1 MPINRF
7 SAYAPGINAPA
18 IGSYAVTPSD
28 GADLPETIRAVT
40 LNAGG
45 TLSYV
50 GLDGATYTTAALPAG
65 TYALSASRIRATGTT
80 ATGITG
86 WA

>member
-1 MPINRF
+1 MKDTFKIYGSTLTGPAIA
-7 SAYAPGINAPA
+7 AYAITPDDGVDLVQA
-18 IGSYAVTPSD
+18 I
-28 GADLPETIRAVT
+28 RMVT

-50 GLDGATYTTAALPAG
+50 GKDGATYATAALPAG
-65 TYALSASRIRATGTT
+65 SYPLFASRIRSTGTT

>member
-1 MPINRF
+1 MPLNRF
-7 SAYAPGINAPA
+7 TAYQHGQNAPA
-18 IGSYAVTPSD
+18 LAAYAVTPSD
-28 GADLPETIRAVT
+28 GADLPETIRAVS

>member
-1 MPINRF
+1 MPKPFANNATGMEA
-7 SAYAPGINAPA
+7 SAVRAFVI
-18 IGSYAVTPSD
+18 TPSD
-28 GADLPETIRAVT
+28 GTDLVDDIRAVT

-50 GLDGATYTTAALPAG
+50 AWDGVTYTTAALPAG
-65 TYALSASRIRATGTT
+65 TYALQARRIRATGTT

-86 WA
+86 WV